1 MYRVSL
7 EGRGDFT
14 EWRDAARIFLSANV
28 TPHEIEWRFQGE
40 ETGLFGFE
48 EGDRV
53 PQIGGSASVN
63 VPAAFMP
70 FAQTIICHSDPT
82 RFALLYRLLWRL
94 GQDRALLEFKSD
106 PDVAEARKMEKSVRR
121 DSHKMTAFVRF
132 KEVPLP
138 QDVVGRR
145 RFIAWFEPD
154 HFIVERKAA
163 FFQRRFTDMDWLIV
177 TPKGSARWDG
187 ETMQTSRMAAEKPD
201 ISDDTDELWR
211 TYYANIFNPARLKI
225 KAMTAE
231 MPKKYWKNLPE
242 ADLIPDLILN
252 AERRVLE
259 MGAKAATEP
268 QLFHHRLQAAADSRP
283 QPALPDADTLEG
295 LKHEAQSCTL
305 CPLHCKATQTVF
317 GEGPANADVMV
328 VGEQPGDFEDLAARP
343 FVGPAGKVFDQVLRE
358 TGLDRKAMYV
368 TNAVKHFKY
377 EARGKKRI
385 HQRPD
390 AGEVQRCRWWLT
402 REIDL
407 VQPKLIV
414 AMGATAVFALTGMK
428 EKLSDVRSRPMPMD
442 SGKMLFATVHPSY
455 LLRIPD
461 EQKKAEEMRR
471 FREDMQSVQRLMEI
485 GRETD
490 SRVSHIG

>member
-1 MYRVSL
+1 MYVISL

-14 EWRDAARIFLSANV
+14 EWRDAARRFLSANV
-28 TPHEIEWRFQGE
+28 APHEIDWRFRGE

-53 PQIGGSASVN
+53 PEVDGTASVN
-63 VPAAFMP
+63 VPAAFLP
-70 FAQTIICHSDPT
+70 LAQTIICHSDPS

-94 GQDRALLEFKSD
+94 QNDRALLAFKAD
-106 PDVAEARKMEKSVRR
+106 PDVAEARKMEKAVRR

-132 KEVPLP
+132 KEVPLGEG
-138 QDVVGRR
+138 VAGRR

-154 HFIVERKAA
+154 HFIVERKAS
-163 FFQRRFTDMDWLIV
+163 FFQRRFTDMDWMIL
-177 TPKGSARWDG
+177 TPNGSARWDG
-187 ETMQTSRMAAEKPD
+187 ETLETSRLAASKPD
-201 ISDDTDELWR
+201 LSDETDELWR

-231 MPKKYWKNLPE
+231 MPKRYWKNLPE

-268 QLFHHRLQAAADSRP
+268 QLFHHRLQAAAENRP
-283 QPALPDADTLEG
+283 APVLPDADTLEG
-295 LKHEAQSCTL
+295 LKHQAQGCTL
-305 CPLHCKATQTVF
+305 CALHCKATQTVF
-317 GEGPANADVMV
+317 GEGPAHADVMI
-328 VGEQPGDFEDLAARP
+328 VGEQPGDTEDLAGRP
-343 FVGPAGKVFDQVLRE
+343 FVGPAGKVFDEVIGE
-358 TGLDRKAMYV
+358 AGIDRKALYV

-414 AMGATAVFALTGMK
+414 AMGATAVFALTELR
-428 EKLSDVRSRPMPMD
+428 EKLSDLRGRPMPMD
-442 SGKMLFATVHPSY
+442 GGRTLFVTVHPSY
-455 LLRIPD
+455 LLRISD
-461 EQKKAEEMRR
+461 EQKKAEEFQR
-471 FREDMQSVQRLMEI
+471 FRDDMLAVQRLMEMGASSPTAVS
-485 GRETD
+485 GR
-490 SRVSHIG
+490 

>member
-1 MYRVSL
+1 MYMVAL
-7 EGRGDFT
+7 EGRGDFN
-14 EWRDAARIFLSANV
+14 EWRDAARAFLSANV
-28 TPHEIEWRFQGE
+28 APQDIDWRFQGE
-40 ETGLFGFE
+40 EKSLFGFE
-48 EGDRV
+48 EGDRF
-53 PQIGGSASVN
+53 PPSGGSASVN
-63 VPAAFMP
+63 VPSAFIP
-70 FAQTIICHSDPT
+70 LAQTIICHSAPE
-82 RFALLYRLLWRL
+82 RFSLLYRLLWRL
-94 GQDRALLEFKSD
+94 GQDRALLQFKSD
-106 PDVAEARKMEKSVRR
+106 PDVSEARKMEKSVRR

-132 KEVPLP
+132 KELPLP
-138 QDVVGRR
+138 EGVAARR

-163 FFQRRFTDMDWLIV
+163 FFQRRFTDMDWVIA

-187 ETMQTSRMAAEKPD
+187 KILETSRLAAEQPD
-201 ISDDTDELWR
+201 LSDETDELWR

-242 ADLIPDLILN
+242 ADLIPGLILN
-252 AERRVLE
+252 AEARVLE

-268 QLFHHRLQAAADSRP
+268 QLFHHRIQAAAESRP
-283 QPALPDADTLEG
+283 APVLPDADTLEG
-295 LKHEAQSCTL
+295 LKHEAKGCTL
-305 CPLHCKATQTVF
+305 CPLHCRATQTVF
-317 GEGPANADVMV
+317 GEGPVSADVMV
-328 VGEQPGDFEDLAARP
+328 VGEQPGDFEDLAGRP
-343 FVGPAGKVFDQVLRE
+343 FVGPAGKVFDQVLGE
-358 TGLDRKAMYV
+358 TGIERQSLYV

-414 AMGATAVFALTGMK
+414 AMGATAMFALTDLK
-428 EKLSDVRSRPMPMD
+428 EKLSDMRGRPMPMD
-442 SGKMLFATVHPSY
+442 GGRMLFVTVHPSY

-461 EQKKAEEMRR
+461 EQRKAEEFQR
-471 FREDMQSVQRLMEI
+471 FREDMQAVRRLMEV
-485 GRETD
+485 GPA
-490 SRVSHIG
+490 SAAALSA

>member
-28 TPHEIEWRFQGE
+28 SPNEIEWRCRGE
-40 ETGLFGFE
+40 EAGLLGFE
-48 EGDRV
+48 EE
-53 PQIGGSASVN
+53 N
-63 VPAAFMP
+63 LPAAVDNATGVHVPSAFMTL
-70 FAQTIICHSDPT
+70 AQTIICHSDPK
-82 RFALLYRLLWRL
+82 RFSLLYRLLWRL
-94 GQDRALLEFKSD
+94 GQDRALLQFKSD
-106 PDVAEARKMEKSVRR
+106 PDVAEARKLEKSVRR

-132 KEVPLP
+132 KEVALATGEA
-138 QDVVGRR
+138 GRR

-163 FFQRRFTDMDWLIV
+163 FFQRRFTDMDWLIL

-187 ETMQTSRMAAEKPD
+187 EALETSRLAAEQPD
-201 ISDDTDELWR
+201 LSDETDELWR
-211 TYYANIFNPARLKI
+211 IYYANIFNPARLKI

-268 QLFHHRLQAAADSRP
+268 QLFHYRIQAAAEGRP
-283 QPALPDADTLEG
+283 VPALPDADTLEE
-295 LKHEAQSCTL
+295 LKHEAKGCTL
-305 CPLHCKATQTVF
+305 CSLHCKATQTVF
-317 GEGPANADVMV
+317 GEGPANADVMI
-328 VGEQPGDFEDLAARP
+328 VGEQPGDFEDLAGRP
-343 FVGPAGKVFDQVLRE
+343 FVGPAGKVFDQVLGE
-358 TGLDRKAMYV
+358 TGMERQKLYV

-377 EARGKKRI
+377 ESRGKKRI

-414 AMGATAVFALTGMK
+414 AMGATAMFALTGLK
-428 EKLSDVRSRPMPMD
+428 EKLSDLRGRPMPMD
-442 SGKMLFATVHPSY
+442 GGRMLFVTVHPSY

-461 EQKKAEEMRR
+461 EQRKAEEFQR
-471 FREDMQSVQRLMEI
+471 FREDMQAVRRLMEA
-485 GRETD
+485 RQE
-490 SRVSHIG
+490 SEALVSAVG